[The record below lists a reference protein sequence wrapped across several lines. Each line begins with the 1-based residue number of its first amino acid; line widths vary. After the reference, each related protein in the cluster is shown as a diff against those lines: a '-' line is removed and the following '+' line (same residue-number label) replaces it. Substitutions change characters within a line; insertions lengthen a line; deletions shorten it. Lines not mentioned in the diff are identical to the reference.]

1 MRSGSCALES
11 TRCLICTA
19 EGRARPFYSHRRDR
33 WLQRIGIRYRCRWVM
48 CMGCGL
54 LYQDPRPSPQCMS
67 TMYAKA
73 YRSGLPSA
81 EHLSRKQKGA
91 EERFA
96 WITRV
101 LGVRGTRQRVL
112 DVGCSE
118 GSLLAIFQRHGWE
131 AYGVEPTPSFAQWG
145 REHYGLSIH
154 VGSFDQTCFMRLVR
168 DRMASSGAVFVEVPD
183 LTRPEGDIAGHLY
196 GAPHLYGFS
205 PSTLKRFLGRAGFRV
220 VEIEHGPAGIRAL
233 VEQGA
238 VEKAEEVQSDLPGA
252 YCSLRRRLLWH
263 RACFFLSRGWKD
275 ALKCHLNDA
284 LGPERTEALLARW
297 RARR

>member
-1 MRSGSCALES
+1 
-11 TRCLICTA
+11 
-19 EGRARPFYSHRRDR
+19 
-33 WLQRIGIRYRCRWVM
+33 
-48 CMGCGL
+48 
-54 LYQDPRPSPQCMS
+54 MS

-81 EHLSRKQKGA
+81 EYLSRKQKGA

-131 AYGVEPTPSFAQWG
+131 AYGVEPTPCFAQWG

-154 VGSFDQTCFMRLVR
+154 IGSFDQTCYLDSQFDLVVASYVLEHVHDADGFMRLVR

-183 LTRPEGDIAGHLY
+183 LTRPEGDVAGHLY

-252 YCSLRRRLLWH
+252 YRSLRRRLLWH

-275 ALKCHLNDA
+275 ALKCHLIDA